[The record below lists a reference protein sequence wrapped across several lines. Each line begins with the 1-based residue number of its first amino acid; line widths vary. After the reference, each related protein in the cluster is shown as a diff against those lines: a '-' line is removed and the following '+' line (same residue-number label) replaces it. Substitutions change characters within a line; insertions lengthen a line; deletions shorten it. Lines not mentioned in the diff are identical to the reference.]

1 MRGRS
6 ESYLMQHVYSNKIIR
21 LILFLI
27 LLSVGSCRVLSNLD
41 FDLRGNE
48 YDTSEAVR
56 KAMNTRPL
64 PDSRGIIS
72 YSTYEVAVARQ
83 GDTIK
88 SIADRIGLDSKNIA
102 SYNGM
107 SSLEKLNEG
116 QLISLPNR
124 TDIKKIQRNRST
136 SSRNELNVTELAS
149 TAIETATDKEKVA
162 EKSTY
167 NQVNEPIRHKVSRG
181 ETAFTISRLYNVS
194 IRSLADWNGLDSN
207 YTIREGQYLLIPLP
221 RGQVTPEVATVK
233 PGENSKT
240 PSPPSSVEALPE
252 PISTGNSETTTPE
265 KLKTSDLM
273 TSFAPYDTGQFSYP
287 VNGKII
293 RDYVK
298 NKTDGIDIS
307 APEGTPVI
315 AAEKGIVAAVTADT
329 QEVPIIV
336 LKHEGNLLTVYAGV
350 GDIAVN
356 EKEEVSRSQVL
367 GKIRPGSPP
376 FLHFEVRRGFESLDP
391 MKFLN

>member
-1 MRGRS
+1 MVGERS
-6 ESYLMQHVYSNKIIR
+6 ESFLMQYVSSNKIVKI
-21 LILFLI
+21 ILFLI
-27 LLSVGSCRVLSNLD
+27 ISKVCSCGALSNLD

-56 KAMNTRPL
+56 KAMKTRPL

-72 YSTYEVAVARQ
+72 YSTYEVAVARK

-88 SIADRIGLDSKNIA
+88 SIADRVGLDSRNIA

-107 SSLEKLNEG
+107 NSLEKLNEG

-124 TDIKKIQRNRST
+124 TDIRKIQPNRST
-136 SSRNELNVTELAS
+136 SSRNEVNVTELAS
-149 TAIETATDKEKVA
+149 TAIEMATDKKQA
-162 EKSTY
+162 TKNSTY
-167 NQVNEPIRHKVSRG
+167 NQESDPIRHKVSRG

-207 YTIREGQYLLIPLP
+207 YTIREGQYLLIPLA
-221 RGQVTPEVATVK
+221 RDQMTSEVATEK
-233 PGENSKT
+233 PGGNSKT

-252 PISTGNSETTTPE
+252 PISTGNSETTPV
-265 KLKTSDLM
+265 KLKTSYQPKSLATNDK
-273 TSFAPYDTGQFSYP
+273 GQFSYP
-287 VNGKII
+287 LNGKII

-307 APEGTPVI
+307 APEGTPI
-315 AAEKGIVAAVTADT
+315 MAAEKGIVAAVTADT

-336 LKHEGNLLTVYAGV
+336 LKHEGNLLTVYAGI

-367 GKIRPGSPP
+367 GKVRPGNPP

>member
-1 MRGRS
+1 MNRII
-6 ESYLMQHVYSNKIIR
+6 LNKI
-21 LILFLI
+21 LKTILFLI
-27 LLSVGSCRVLSNLD
+27 VLNIGSCGVLNNLD

-48 YDTSEAVR
+48 YDTSDAVR
-56 KAMNTRPL
+56 KAMKTRPL
-64 PDSRGIIS
+64 PDNRGIIS
-72 YSTYEVAVARQ
+72 YATYEVAVARK

-88 SIADRIGLDSKNIA
+88 SIAGRLGLDPKSVA

-107 SSLEKLNEG
+107 SSLERLNEG

-124 TDIKKIQRNRST
+124 VVSKEFQLNSPPSNKKEIS
-136 SSRNELNVTELAS
+136 VTELAS
-149 TAIETATDKEKVA
+149 TAIKNATNKNKVINKGTLKQ
-162 EKSTY
+162 E
-167 NQVNEPIRHKVSRG
+167 NEPIRHKVSRG

-221 RGQVTPEVATVK
+221 REQVTTEVAAVK
-233 PGENSKT
+233 PGENSVT
-240 PSPPSSVEALPE
+240 PSPPSSSEALPE
-252 PISTGNSETTTPE
+252 PMSTDVSEKIPSE
-265 KLKTSDLM
+265 PKASIPSKNLEANDKGR
-273 TSFAPYDTGQFSYP
+273 FAFP

-307 APEGTPVI
+307 APEGSPVI
-315 AAEKGIVAAVTADT
+315 AAQKGVVAAITADT

-350 GDIAVN
+350 GNVAVK
-356 EKEEVSRSQVL
+356 EKDKVSRSQLL
-367 GKIRPGSPP
+367 GKLRPGNPP
-376 FLHFEVRRGFESLDP
+376 FVHFEVRRGFEALDP
-391 MKFLN
+391 MDFLE

>member
-1 MRGRS
+1 MILAS
-6 ESYLMQHVYSNKIIR
+6 ESFLMQFVILNKF
-21 LILFLI
+21 LKTILFLI
-27 LLSVGSCRVLSNLD
+27 LLSVGSCGVLNNLD

-48 YDTSEAVR
+48 YDTSDAVR
-56 KAMNTRPL
+56 KAMKTRPL

-72 YSTYEVAVARQ
+72 YATYEVAVARQ

-88 SIADRIGLDSKNIA
+88 SIANRLGLDPKNVA

-124 TDIKKIQRNRST
+124 INTKELQVNNPT
-136 SSRNELNVTELAS
+136 SDWNEVNVTELAS
-149 TAIETATDKEKVA
+149 TAIETATNKKKVIN
-162 EKSTY
+162 KSSLKQE
-167 NQVNEPIRHKVSRG
+167 NDPIRHKVSRG

-221 RGQVTPEVATVK
+221 RDQIVTEVAAVK
-233 PGENSKT
+233 PGESSKT
-240 PSPPSSVEALPE
+240 PSPPSSSEALPE
-252 PISTGNSETTTPE
+252 PISKDKSERISSTPKASSPPKNTE
-265 KLKTSDLM
+265 INDK
-273 TSFAPYDTGQFSYP
+273 GRFSYP

-307 APEGTPVI
+307 APAGSPII
-315 AAEKGIVAAVTADT
+315 ASQKGIVAAITADT

-350 GDIAVN
+350 GEVAVK
-356 EKEEVSRSQVL
+356 EKDKVSRSQLL
-367 GKIRPGSPP
+367 GKIRPGNPP
-376 FLHFEVRRGFESLDP
+376 FVHFEIRRGFEALDP
-391 MKFLN
+391 MKFLE

>member
-1 MRGRS
+1 MGERS
-6 ESYLMQHVYSNKIIR
+6 ESFLMQYVSSNKIVKI
-21 LILFLI
+21 ILFLI
-27 LLSVGSCRVLSNLD
+27 ILKVCSCGALSNLD
-41 FDLRGNE
+41 FDLRGND

-56 KAMNTRPL
+56 KAMKTRPL

-88 SIADRIGLDSKNIA
+88 SIADRVGLDSKNIA

-124 TDIKKIQRNRST
+124 TDIRKIQPNKST
-136 SSRNELNVTELAS
+136 SNRNEVNVTELAS
-149 TAIETATDKEKVA
+149 TAIETATDKKKVVK
-162 EKSTY
+162 ENTY
-167 NQVNEPIRHKVSRG
+167 SQENEPIRHKVSRG

-221 RGQVTPEVATVK
+221 SDPIALDLESAK

-240 PSPPSSVEALPE
+240 PSPPSSSEALPE
-252 PISTGNSETTTPE
+252 PLSADKSKTISGKPKVSNQLENINSKE
-265 KLKTSDLM
+265 S
-273 TSFAPYDTGQFSYP
+273 GRFSYP

-307 APEGTPVI
+307 APVGTPII
-315 AAEKGIVAAVTADT
+315 AAEKGIVAAITADT
-329 QEVPIIV
+329 KEVPIVVI
-336 LKHEGNLLTVYAGV
+336 KHEGNLLTVYAGI
-350 GDIAVN
+350 GDIVVK
-356 EKEEVSRSQVL
+356 EKDRVSRSQLL
-367 GKIRPGSPP
+367 GKILPGNPS
-376 FLHFEVRRGFESLDP
+376 FLHFEIRRGFESLDP
-391 MKFLN
+391 MEFLN